1 MFALHLNISIKDTQ
15 FIKMFSQAMY
25 ILHFWIIGITVLM
38 SLDKFHDSLFCRMAK
53 LTTVLNGLINRN
65 QYEVG

>member
-1 MFALHLNISIKDTQ
+1 
-15 FIKMFSQAMY
+15 
-25 ILHFWIIGITVLM
+25 M